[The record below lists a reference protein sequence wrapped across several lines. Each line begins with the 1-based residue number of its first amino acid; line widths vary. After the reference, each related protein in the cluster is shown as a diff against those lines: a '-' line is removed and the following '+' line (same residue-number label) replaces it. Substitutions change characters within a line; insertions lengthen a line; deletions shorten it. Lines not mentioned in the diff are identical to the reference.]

1 MSDFSNW
8 DEQEQRIFIAKIIHN
23 INYSQTNL
31 VLMKSIV
38 ELWDRYPVR
47 EAIYFT
53 QNLINQ
59 KPYKME
65 IQSINPS
72 YNIINKDSMLK
83 LSTELSQLIKE
94 KGLSSNI
101 QGKQFVN
108 VEGWQFAGASL
119 GLMPI
124 ITSTQDLSNETA
136 IKYMATCEVRNITT
150 GQLVATGIALCSN
163 AEKTK
168 RFFDE
173 YAILSMAQTRAIGK
187 AYRNLLAWL
196 MKAAGFEATPAEEMD
211 FARDETPDQKP
222 KVVEVVAEEIP
233 VEVDRDAIIK
243 DIQAVARMKDLTD
256 IFFSNKEYNRK
267 RPAIN
272 EINDC

>member
-1 MSDFSNW
+1 
-8 DEQEQRIFIAKIIHN
+8 
-23 INYSQTNL
+23 
-31 VLMKSIV
+31 
-38 ELWDRYPVR
+38 
-47 EAIYFT
+47 
-53 QNLINQ
+53 
-59 KPYKME
+59 ME

-124 ITSTQDLSNETA
+124 ITETTDLTRRGTEPGQVE
-136 IKYMATCEVRNITT
+136 IKYMAKCEVRNITS
-150 GQLVATGIALCSN
+150 GQLVATGVALCSN
-163 AEKTK
+163 FERSKK
-168 RFFDE
+168 GFDE

-211 FARDETPDQKP
+211 FADAKADARAKDESPTKKP
-222 KVVEVVAEEIP
+222 KVVEVVAEEVS

-243 DIQAVARMKDLTD
+243 DIQAVTRMKDLTD
-256 IFFSNKEYNRK
+256 IFFSNKEFIEK
-267 RPAIN
+267 DQQLMKLMTAKK
-272 EINDC
+272 ESLTTKKK

>member
-1 MSDFSNW
+1 M
-8 DEQEQRIFIAKIIHN
+8 EQL
-23 INYSQTNL
+23 QT
-31 VLMKSIV
+31 
-38 ELWDRYPVR
+38 
-47 EAIYFT
+47 T
-53 QNLINQ
+53 
-59 KPYKME
+59 
-65 IQSINPS
+65 NPS
-72 YNIINKDSMLK
+72 YSLINKDSMLQ
-83 LSTELSQLIKE
+83 LASELSKLIKE

-168 RFFDE
+168 RYFDE

-211 FARDETPDQKP
+211 FADAKADARAVKEEAPTKKP
-222 KVVEVVAEEIP
+222 KVVEVVAEEVP
-233 VEVDRDAIIK
+233 VEINREGIIY
-243 DIQAVARMKDLTD
+243 DIQDAKRMKDLTD
-256 IFFSNKEYNRK
+256 VFFANKEYIEK
-267 RPAIN
+267 DEQLMKLMKAKK
-272 EINDC
+272 ESLTTKKK

>member
-1 MSDFSNW
+1 M
-8 DEQEQRIFIAKIIHN
+8 QEN
-23 INYSQTNL
+23 
-31 VLMKSIV
+31 
-38 ELWDRYPVR
+38 
-47 EAIYFT
+47 
-53 QNLINQ
+53 NQ
-59 KPYKME
+59 LEK
-65 IQSINPS
+65 PS
-72 YNIINKDSMLK
+72 YSIINKDSMLQ
-83 LSTELSQLIKE
+83 LATELSQLIKE
-94 KGLSSNI
+94 KKLSSNI
-101 QGKQFVN
+101 QGKEFVN
-108 VEGWQFAGASL
+108 VEGWQFCGASL

-168 RFFDE
+168 RYFDE

-211 FARDETPDQKP
+211 FAKEETPTKKP

-243 DIQAVARMKDLTD
+243 DIQAAARMKDLTD
-256 IFFSNKEYNRK
+256 IFFSNKEYIEK
-267 RPAIN
+267 DQQLMKLMTAKK
-272 EINDC
+272 ESLTTKKK

>member
-1 MSDFSNW
+1 
-8 DEQEQRIFIAKIIHN
+8 
-23 INYSQTNL
+23 
-31 VLMKSIV
+31 
-38 ELWDRYPVR
+38 
-47 EAIYFT
+47 
-53 QNLINQ
+53 
-59 KPYKME
+59 ME
-65 IQSINPS
+65 MQITKPS
-72 YNIINKDSMLK
+72 YELINKDSMLQ
-83 LSTELSQLIKE
+83 LATELSQLIKE

-108 VEGWQFAGASL
+108 VEGWQFCGASL

-124 ITSTQDLSNETA
+124 ITLTTDLSKDDE

-163 AEKTK
+163 KEKTK

-211 FARDETPDQKP
+211 FAKDETPTKKP
-222 KVVEVVAEEIP
+222 KVFEVEIVPEEMP
-233 VEVDRDAIIK
+233 VEVDRDGIIK
-243 DIQAVARMKDLTD
+243 DIQAAARMKDLTD
-256 IFFSNKEYNRK
+256 IFFSNKEYIEK
-267 RPAIN
+267 DQQLMKLMTAKK
-272 EINDC
+272 ESLTTKKK

>member
-1 MSDFSNW
+1 M
-8 DEQEQRIFIAKIIHN
+8 EQL
-23 INYSQTNL
+23 QT
-31 VLMKSIV
+31 
-38 ELWDRYPVR
+38 
-47 EAIYFT
+47 T
-53 QNLINQ
+53 
-59 KPYKME
+59 
-65 IQSINPS
+65 NPS
-72 YNIINKDSMLK
+72 YSLINKDSMLQ
-83 LSTELSQLIKE
+83 LASELSKLIKE

-168 RFFDE
+168 RYFDE

-211 FARDETPDQKP
+211 FAKEEAKKP
-222 KVVEVVAEEIP
+222 EALAKIIELEVEEVA
-233 VEVDRDAIIK
+233 EVDRVDLIK
-243 DIQAVARMKDLTD
+243 QITD
-256 IFFSNKEYNRK
+256 CTKNKELVDIYYGYK
-267 RPAIN
+267 QYIDGDKALLMLLKSKK
-272 EINDC
+272 ESFTSKTKK

>member
-1 MSDFSNW
+1 
-8 DEQEQRIFIAKIIHN
+8 
-23 INYSQTNL
+23 
-31 VLMKSIV
+31 
-38 ELWDRYPVR
+38 
-47 EAIYFT
+47 
-53 QNLINQ
+53 
-59 KPYKME
+59 ME

-211 FARDETPDQKP
+211 FAVKEEPTKKP
-222 KVVEVVAEEIP
+222 KVVEVVAEEMP

-256 IFFSNKEYNRK
+256 IFFSNKEYIEK
-267 RPAIN
+267 DQQLMKLMTAKK
-272 EINDC
+272 ESLTTKKK

>member
-1 MSDFSNW
+1 
-8 DEQEQRIFIAKIIHN
+8 
-23 INYSQTNL
+23 
-31 VLMKSIV
+31 
-38 ELWDRYPVR
+38 
-47 EAIYFT
+47 
-53 QNLINQ
+53 
-59 KPYKME
+59 
-65 IQSINPS
+65 
-72 YNIINKDSMLK
+72 MLK
-83 LSTELSQLIKE
+83 LSTELSKLIKE

-168 RFFDE
+168 RYFDE

-211 FARDETPDQKP
+211 FADAKADARAKEETPIKKP
-222 KVVEVVAEEIP
+222 KVFEVEIVPDEPYVEVF
-233 VEVDRDAIIK
+233 RDDIIK
-243 DIQAVARMKDLTD
+243 DIQAAARMKDLTD
-256 IFFSNKEYNRK
+256 VFFANKEYIEK
-267 RPAIN
+267 D
-272 EINDC
+272 EQLMKLMKSKKESLTTKKK

>member
-1 MSDFSNW
+1 
-8 DEQEQRIFIAKIIHN
+8 
-23 INYSQTNL
+23 
-31 VLMKSIV
+31 
-38 ELWDRYPVR
+38 
-47 EAIYFT
+47 
-53 QNLINQ
+53 
-59 KPYKME
+59 ME
-65 IQSINPS
+65 MQITSPS
-72 YNIINKDSMLK
+72 YELINKDSMLK
-83 LSTELSQLIKE
+83 LSTELSKLIKE

-168 RFFDE
+168 RYFDE

-211 FARDETPDQKP
+211 FAKEEAPTKKP
-222 KVVEVVAEEIP
+222 KVFEVVAEEMP

-243 DIQAVARMKDLTD
+243 DIQAAARMKDLTD
-256 IFFSNKEYNRK
+256 IFFSNKEYIEK
-267 RPAIN
+267 DQQLMKLMTAKK
-272 EINDC
+272 ESLTTKKK

>member
-1 MSDFSNW
+1 
-8 DEQEQRIFIAKIIHN
+8 
-23 INYSQTNL
+23 
-31 VLMKSIV
+31 
-38 ELWDRYPVR
+38 
-47 EAIYFT
+47 
-53 QNLINQ
+53 
-59 KPYKME
+59 ME
-65 IQSINPS
+65 MQLTNPS
-72 YNIINKDSMLK
+72 YELINKDSMLK

-124 ITSTQDLSNETA
+124 ITETTDLTRRGTEPGQVE
-136 IKYMATCEVRNITT
+136 IKYMAKCEVRNITS
-150 GQLVATGIALCSN
+150 GQLVATGVALCSN
-163 AEKTK
+163 FERSKK
-168 RFFDE
+168 GFDE

-211 FARDETPDQKP
+211 FADAKADARAKDEAPTKKP
-222 KVVEVVAEEIP
+222 KVVEVVAEEVP

-243 DIQAVARMKDLTD
+243 DIQAAARMKDLTD
-256 IFFSNKEYNRK
+256 IFFSNKEYIEK
-267 RPAIN
+267 DQQLMKLMTAKK
-272 EINDC
+272 ESLTTKKK

>member
-1 MSDFSNW
+1 
-8 DEQEQRIFIAKIIHN
+8 
-23 INYSQTNL
+23 
-31 VLMKSIV
+31 
-38 ELWDRYPVR
+38 
-47 EAIYFT
+47 
-53 QNLINQ
+53 
-59 KPYKME
+59 
-65 IQSINPS
+65 
-72 YNIINKDSMLK
+72 MLK

-168 RFFDE
+168 RYFDE

-211 FARDETPDQKP
+211 FADAKADARAKEETPTKKP
-222 KVVEVVAEEIP
+222 KVVEVVAEEMP
-233 VEVDRDAIIK
+233 VEVDRDAIVK
-243 DIQAVARMKDLTD
+243 DIQAAARMKDLTD
-256 IFFSNKEYNRK
+256 IFFSNKEYIEK
-267 RPAIN
+267 DQQLMKLMTAKK
-272 EINDC
+272 ESLTTKKK

>member
-1 MSDFSNW
+1 M
-8 DEQEQRIFIAKIIHN
+8 EL
-23 INYSQTNL
+23 QTT
-31 VLMKSIV
+31 S
-38 ELWDRYPVR
+38 
-47 EAIYFT
+47 
-53 QNLINQ
+53 
-59 KPYKME
+59 
-65 IQSINPS
+65 PS
-72 YNIINKDSMLK
+72 YELINKDSMLK
-83 LSTELSQLIKE
+83 LSTELSKLIKE

-168 RFFDE
+168 RYFDE

-211 FARDETPDQKP
+211 FAPKDETPTKKP
-222 KVVEVVAEEIP
+222 VVQEVEVEEIAE
-233 VEVDRDAIIK
+233 VEVDRVELIK
-243 DIQAVARMKDLTD
+243 QITD
-256 IFFSNKEYNRK
+256 CTKNKELVDLYYGYK
-267 RPAIN
+267 QYIDGDKALLMLLKSKK
-272 EINDC
+272 ESFTSKTKK

>member
-1 MSDFSNW
+1 
-8 DEQEQRIFIAKIIHN
+8 
-23 INYSQTNL
+23 
-31 VLMKSIV
+31 
-38 ELWDRYPVR
+38 
-47 EAIYFT
+47 
-53 QNLINQ
+53 
-59 KPYKME
+59 
-65 IQSINPS
+65 
-72 YNIINKDSMLK
+72 
-83 LSTELSQLIKE
+83 LIKE

-168 RFFDE
+168 RYFDE

-211 FARDETPDQKP
+211 FAKEETPTKKP

-233 VEVDRDAIIK
+233 VEVDRDEIVK
-243 DIQAVARMKDLTD
+243 NIQAAARMKDLTD
-256 IFFSNKEYNRK
+256 IFFSNKEYIEK
-267 RPAIN
+267 DQQLMKLMTAKK
-272 EINDC
+272 ESLTTKKK

>member
-1 MSDFSNW
+1 
-8 DEQEQRIFIAKIIHN
+8 
-23 INYSQTNL
+23 
-31 VLMKSIV
+31 
-38 ELWDRYPVR
+38 
-47 EAIYFT
+47 
-53 QNLINQ
+53 
-59 KPYKME
+59 ME
-65 IQSINPS
+65 MQLTNPS
-72 YNIINKDSMLK
+72 YELINKDSMLK

-124 ITSTQDLSNETA
+124 ITLTTDLSKDDE
-136 IKYMATCEVRNITT
+136 IKYMATCEVRNITS

-163 AEKTK
+163 KEKTK

-211 FARDETPDQKP
+211 FAKEEAPTKKP
-222 KVVEVVAEEIP
+222 KVFEVEIVPEEIP
-233 VEVDRDAIIK
+233 VEVDRVKLVNDIGAIT
-243 DIQAVARMKDLTD
+243 RMKDLTEV
-256 IFFSNKEYNRK
+256 FFSHKSYIENDEFLMNLMKSKKESLTTK
-267 RPAIN
+267 KK
-272 EINDC
+272 

>member
-1 MSDFSNW
+1 
-8 DEQEQRIFIAKIIHN
+8 
-23 INYSQTNL
+23 
-31 VLMKSIV
+31 
-38 ELWDRYPVR
+38 
-47 EAIYFT
+47 
-53 QNLINQ
+53 
-59 KPYKME
+59 ME
-65 IQSINPS
+65 IQITNPS
-72 YNIINKDSMLK
+72 YELINKDSMLK

-124 ITSTQDLSNETA
+124 ITETTDLTRRGTEPGQVE
-136 IKYMATCEVRNITT
+136 IKYMAKCEVRNITS
-150 GQLVATGIALCSN
+150 GQLVATGVALCSN
-163 AEKTK
+163 FERSKK
-168 RFFDE
+168 GFDE

-211 FARDETPDQKP
+211 FAKEEAPTKKP

-233 VEVDRDAIIK
+233 VEVYRDGIIK
-243 DIQAVARMKDLTD
+243 DIQAAARMKDLTD
-256 IFFSNKEYNRK
+256 IFFSNKEYIEK
-267 RPAIN
+267 DQQLMKLMTAKK
-272 EINDC
+272 ESLTTKKK

>member
-1 MSDFSNW
+1 M
-8 DEQEQRIFIAKIIHN
+8 
-23 INYSQTNL
+23 
-31 VLMKSIV
+31 
-38 ELWDRYPVR
+38 EL
-47 EAIYFT
+47 
-53 QNLINQ
+53 Q
-59 KPYKME
+59 KT
-65 IQSINPS
+65 NPS
-72 YNIINKDSMLK
+72 YELINKDSMLQ
-83 LSTELSQLIKE
+83 LSNELSKLIKE

-124 ITSTQDLSNETA
+124 ITETKDLSNETT

-150 GQLVATGIALCSN
+150 GAIVATGIALCSN

-168 RFFDE
+168 RYFDE

-211 FARDETPDQKP
+211 FAVEEPKKP
-222 KVVEVVAEEIP
+222 SKPVQEVVAEIIDEEPI
-233 VEVDRDAIIK
+233 DRDTLMF
-243 DIQAVARMKDLTD
+243 QVAKCTKVKQLTD
-256 IFFSNKEYNRK
+256 LYFQHKQYFDSDESLMAVLKAKKENITQK
-267 RPAIN
+267 
-272 EINDC
+272 

>member
-1 MSDFSNW
+1 
-8 DEQEQRIFIAKIIHN
+8 
-23 INYSQTNL
+23 
-31 VLMKSIV
+31 
-38 ELWDRYPVR
+38 
-47 EAIYFT
+47 
-53 QNLINQ
+53 
-59 KPYKME
+59 ME
-65 IQSINPS
+65 MQLTSPS
-72 YNIINKDSMLK
+72 YELINKDSMLK
-83 LSTELSQLIKE
+83 LSTELSKLIKE

-124 ITSTQDLSNETA
+124 ITSTQDLSNETS

-150 GQLVATGIALCSN
+150 GTVVATGIALCSN

-168 RFFDE
+168 RYFDE

-211 FARDETPDQKP
+211 FQVETPGKKS
-222 KVVEVVAEEIP
+222 KVLEVEVEEIP
-233 VEVDRDAIIK
+233 ITIDRERIIK
-243 DIQAVARMKDLTD
+243 DIQACIRMKDLTD
-256 IFFSNKEYNRK
+256 VFFAHKEY
-267 RPAIN
+267 I
-272 EINDC
+272 ENDEHLMTLMKAKKESLTTKKK

>member
-1 MSDFSNW
+1 
-8 DEQEQRIFIAKIIHN
+8 
-23 INYSQTNL
+23 
-31 VLMKSIV
+31 
-38 ELWDRYPVR
+38 
-47 EAIYFT
+47 
-53 QNLINQ
+53 
-59 KPYKME
+59 ME
-65 IQSINPS
+65 MQLTNPS
-72 YNIINKDSMLK
+72 YELINKDSMLK

-124 ITSTQDLSNETA
+124 ITSTQDLSNETS

-150 GQLVATGIALCSN
+150 GTVVATGIALCSN

-168 RFFDE
+168 RYFDE

-211 FARDETPDQKP
+211 FADAKADARAKEETPTKKP

-233 VEVDRDAIIK
+233 VEVDREQLVK
-243 DIQAVARMKDLTD
+243 DIAAITRMKDLTEV
-256 IFFSNKEYNRK
+256 FFSHKSYIENDIYLMDLMKSKKESLTTK
-267 RPAIN
+267 KK
-272 EINDC
+272 

>member
-1 MSDFSNW
+1 M
-8 DEQEQRIFIAKIIHN
+8 EL
-23 INYSQTNL
+23 QTT
-31 VLMKSIV
+31 S
-38 ELWDRYPVR
+38 
-47 EAIYFT
+47 
-53 QNLINQ
+53 
-59 KPYKME
+59 
-65 IQSINPS
+65 PS
-72 YNIINKDSMLK
+72 YELINKDSMLQ
-83 LSTELSQLIKE
+83 LASELSKLIKE

-168 RFFDE
+168 RYFDE

-211 FARDETPDQKP
+211 FAKEEPKKP
-222 KVVEVVAEEIP
+222 VVQEVEVEEIAE
-233 VEVDRDAIIK
+233 VEVDRVELIK
-243 DIQAVARMKDLTD
+243 QITVELIKQITD
-256 IFFSNKEYNRK
+256 CTKNKELVDLYYGYK
-267 RPAIN
+267 QYIDGDQALLMLLKSKK
-272 EINDC
+272 ESFTSKTKK

>member
-1 MSDFSNW
+1 
-8 DEQEQRIFIAKIIHN
+8 
-23 INYSQTNL
+23 
-31 VLMKSIV
+31 
-38 ELWDRYPVR
+38 
-47 EAIYFT
+47 
-53 QNLINQ
+53 
-59 KPYKME
+59 ME
-65 IQSINPS
+65 MQITSPS
-72 YNIINKDSMLK
+72 YELINKDSMLK
-83 LSTELSQLIKE
+83 LSTELSKLIKE

-211 FARDETPDQKP
+211 FARDEVPAKKP

-243 DIQAVARMKDLTD
+243 DIQAAARMKDLTD
-256 IFFSNKEYNRK
+256 IFFSNKEYIEK
-267 RPAIN
+267 DQQLMKLMTAKK
-272 EINDC
+272 ESLTTKKK